1 MSIAHWYGN
10 DIQLAPNGDVS
21 IATGIDRVSQR
32 LLRVLLTSAQ
42 DYIWHPNY
50 GIGAGKYVGA
60 ALSPAVLATLKAKFR
75 GQILTDPDVG
85 TNPLPK
91 ITFDTTQPN
100 LLGVTIQYTY
110 RPSGQLQ
117 TLSFNVANG

>member
-10 DIQLAPNGDVS
+10 DILLAPNGDVA

-42 DYIWHPNY
+42 DYIWHPTY

-91 ITFDTTQPN
+91 ITFNTAQPN

>member
-10 DIQLAPNGDVS
+10 DIQLAPNGDVA

-42 DYIWHPNY
+42 DYLWHPAY

-91 ITFDTTQPN
+91 ITFNTAQPN

-110 RPSGQLQ
+110 RPNGQLQ

>member
-1 MSIAHWYGN
+1 MSLAHWYGN
-10 DIQLAPNGDVS
+10 DILLAPSGSVA
-21 IATGIDRVSQR
+21 IVGAVDRVSQR
-32 LLRVLLTSAQ
+32 ILRVLLTGAQ
-42 DYIWHPNY
+42 DYLWHPTY

-85 TNPLPK
+85 TSPLPS
-91 ITFDTTQPN
+91 ITFDTSQPT
-100 LLGVTIQYTY
+100 LLGVMIQYTY
-110 RPSGQLQ
+110 RPTGQLQ

>member
-10 DIQLAPNGDVS
+10 DIQLAPNGDVAL
-21 IATGIDRVSQR
+21 ATGIDRVSQR

-42 DYIWHPNY
+42 DYIWHPTY

-85 TNPLPK
+85 TNPLPR
-91 ITFDTTQPN
+91 ITFDTAQPN

>member
-10 DIQLAPNGDVS
+10 DIQLAPNGDVA
-21 IATGIDRVSQR
+21 IATGVDRVSQR

-42 DYIWHPNY
+42 DYLWHPTY
-50 GIGAGKYVGA
+50 GIGAGKYIGA
-60 ALSPAVLATLKAKFR
+60 ALSPAVLAALKAKFR
-75 GQILTDPDVG
+75 GQILSDTDVG

-91 ITFDTTQPN
+91 IIFDTAQPN
-100 LLGVTIQYTY
+100 LLGVTIQYNY

-117 TLSFNVANG
+117 TLSFNIANG

>member
-10 DIQLAPNGDVS
+10 DIQLAPNGDVA
-21 IATGIDRVSQR
+21 IATGVDRVSQR

-42 DYIWHPNY
+42 DYIWHPTY

-60 ALSPAVLATLKAKFR
+60 ALSPAVLTALKAKFR

-91 ITFDTTQPN
+91 IIFDTAQPN
-100 LLGVTIQYTY
+100 LLGVTIQYNY

-117 TLSFNVANG
+117 TLSFNIANG

>member
-10 DIQLAPNGDVS
+10 DIQLAPNGDVA
-21 IATGIDRVSQR
+21 IASGIDRVSQR

-42 DYIWHPNY
+42 DYIWHPTY

-60 ALSPAVLATLKAKFR
+60 ALSPGVLAALKAKFR

-85 TNPLPK
+85 TNPLPT
-91 ITFDTTQPN
+91 ITFDTSQPN

-117 TLSFNVANG
+117 TLNFNVTQ

>member
-10 DIQLAPNGDVS
+10 DIQLAPNGDVA

-42 DYIWHPNY
+42 DYIWHPTY
-50 GIGAGKYVGA
+50 GIGAGRYVGA
-60 ALSPAVLATLKAKFR
+60 ALSPAVLATLKARFR

-91 ITFDTTQPN
+91 IIFDTAQPN
-100 LLGVTIQYTY
+100 LLGVTIQYNY

-117 TLSFNVANG
+117 TLSFNIANG

>member
-10 DIQLAPNGDVS
+10 DIQLASNGSIS

-32 LLRVLLTSAQ
+32 LLRVLLTGAQ
-42 DYIWHPNY
+42 DYIWHPTY
-50 GIGAGKYVGA
+50 GIGAGKYIGA

-75 GQILTDPDVG
+75 GQILADPDVG
-85 TNPLPK
+85 TNPPPK
-91 ITFDTTQPN
+91 IIFDTSQPN

-117 TLSFNVANG
+117 TLSFNVTR

>member
-10 DIQLAPNGDVS
+10 DIQLAPNGDVA

-42 DYIWHPNY
+42 DYLWHPSY